1 MTIRPDTLKSLR
13 YICVICITI
22 LSFMMIAGCGDESG
36 DNNDNNDN
44 DGSTVPHSAT
54 TWYKDADNDGYGDP
68 GVSIQGDL
76 QPADYVAND
85 TDCNDQNRGINP
97 GENEIPNDGIDQ
109 NCDDKD
115 LIKLDYNGSI
125 CLAGTCEKGELIEI
139 NKEYNK
145 YLLKLAGTSYEMGY
159 QYGYLIGDQ
168 AAYMA
173 DKFMRHVMIANL
185 TTGDSDTLVTFK
197 DDILDI
203 ETPPDK
209 HFTINVWKLFTLYLG
224 FVPAEFLEEIDGIV
238 DGAAAA
244 GHIVDNEMGRERFK
258 KDITMLNVGIDIGL
272 ALVCM
277 LSERGH
283 TGIAPIHT
291 CDGFVAL
298 GDATENGNV
307 IMGRDFMFFR
317 EYFSENGLLIEY
329 SPDNG
334 YKYVNVAA
342 AGFVGIASGMN
353 SKGIAIG
360 ANTVFAKDANFLTA
374 GMGSA
379 FLKKKVMQNAGELSQ
394 ALDIMKN
401 TMRGAPWIY
410 LVADGQ
416 GDERGGAV
424 VESSAGFFQVRK
436 NDWEWNPN
444 LFEKVIGYTDDMQHE
459 NNPNI
464 VIGANH
470 YITPYMNILARPG
483 VSKYYG
489 NSMDRYSA
497 LLDQIMNEE
506 YGLYGKINMENGIDL
521 VNFLHADLD
530 NYLDGYDDYH
540 ALDSKYMPEALE
552 EGFVFS
558 KDLPIG
564 ASRTLFD
571 LGNLRLKT
579 LYGTYGDPWVEYSM
593 DTQE

>member
-1 MTIRPDTLKSLR
+1 MKMITDVLKRLR
-13 YICVICITI
+13 YLYLVSIMICG
-22 LSFMMIAGCGDESG
+22 LMIIVGCGDTDE
-36 DNNDNNDN
+36 DNENIDGNNA
-44 DGSTVPHSAT
+44 PHNGTSLQE
-54 TWYKDADNDGYGDP
+54 DADND
-68 GVSIQGDL
+68 
-76 QPADYVAND
+76 AN
-85 TDCNDQNRGINP
+85 NDNGAV
-97 GENEIPNDGIDQ
+97 
-109 NCDDKD
+109 C
-115 LIKLDYNGSI
+115 YNG
-125 CLAGTCEKGELIEI
+125 ACEKGELIEI

-168 AAYMA
+168 AAFMA
-173 DKFMRHVMIANL
+173 DKYMRHVMIANL
-185 TTGDSDTLVTFK
+185 TADDSKAVVTFEG
-197 DDILDI
+197 DILDI
-203 ETPPDK
+203 ETSPDK
-209 HFTINVWKLFTLYLG
+209 HLTINVWNLFSNYLG
-224 FVPAEFLEEIDGIV
+224 SVPAEFLEEIDGIV

-244 GHIVDNEMGRERFK
+244 GHILDTEEGRERFK

-277 LSERGH
+277 LTERGH
-283 TGIAPIHT
+283 TGISPIHT

-307 IMGRDFMFFR
+307 IMGRDFMFFG

-329 SPDNG
+329 NPDKG

-360 ANTVFAKDANFLTA
+360 AHTVFAKDANFLTA

-379 FLKKKVMQNAGELSQ
+379 FIKKKVMQNAGELSQ

-416 GDERGGAV
+416 GDEKGGAV
-424 VESSAGFFQVRK
+424 VESSAGFFQARK
-436 NDWEWNPN
+436 NDWEWRPN
-444 LFEKVIGYTDDMQHE
+444 LFEKLVGYTDDMQHE

-489 NSMDRYSA
+489 NSIDRYNA
-497 LLDQIMNEE
+497 LLDQIMNQE
-506 YGLYGKINMENGIDL
+506 YGLYGKINMENGMDL

-530 NYLDGYDDYH
+530 HYLDEYDDYH
-540 ALDSKYMPEALE
+540 ELDSKYMPEALI

-558 KDLPIG
+558 EDMAIG

-571 LGNLRLKT
+571 LGNLSLKA
-579 LYGTYGDPWVEYSM
+579 LYGTYGDPWAEYSM
-593 DTQE
+593 NTQEQ